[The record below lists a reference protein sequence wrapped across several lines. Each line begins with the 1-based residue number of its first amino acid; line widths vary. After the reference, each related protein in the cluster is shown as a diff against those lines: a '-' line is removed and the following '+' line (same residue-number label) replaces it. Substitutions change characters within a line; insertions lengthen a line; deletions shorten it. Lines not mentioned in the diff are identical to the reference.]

1 MLGEYGRVSERS
13 WRGVYVV
20 IYFGYFGIN
29 DQNIVTP
36 LKNEFDKLQME
47 YTELWSSYYTGEVAF
62 DIMSK
67 IKPGDVVIAPNH
79 MFFEW
84 MEKVEVKEYRQVQSQ
99 VHHVWVMHE
108 FVSSKLSM
116 VQGLRFV
123 DYACVPNDYV
133 EQYLVDNGLPRKKIW
148 PVGYVQLDTLW
159 QSMEETLVQG
169 WIRFG
174 SRVNRVLVCPTM
186 NYAING
192 KLEWLEGLKD
202 LASVGTWSI
211 DFKGHEL
218 SESEDFLYGRCGEYV
233 NTKHD
238 WINYLSV
245 QMDLCEILPHYDV
258 VVSDGGSAPFLAL
271 MAGASVM
278 VYDSYR
284 WWEDDKAFD
293 PKDAAFTMRDLFYT
307 FHSPRQLEILLENM
321 SGPLVDDDLVLPQM
335 STCRGENLF
344 DGLVARRIAV
354 KVKEL
359 LA

>member
-1 MLGEYGRVSERS
+1 MFGEYGRVFERS

-36 LKNEFDKLQME
+36 LKNEFDKLHME
-47 YTELWSSYYTGEVAF
+47 YIELWSSYYTGTVAF

-79 MFFEW
+79 LFFEW
-84 MEKVEVKEYRQVQSQ
+84 MEKVEVKEYRQIQSQ
-99 VHHVWVMHE
+99 VHHVWTMHE

-133 EQYLVDNGLPRKKIW
+133 EKYLVDHGLPRKKIW
-148 PVGYVQLDTLW
+148 PVGYVQLDTMHE
-159 QSMEETLVQG
+159 S
-169 WIRFG
+169 IRAP
-174 SRVNRVLVCPTM
+174 RVTVGNLGLICPTM

-192 KLEWLEGLKD
+192 KLKWLEGLKD
-202 LASVGTWSI
+202 LASIGTWSI

-238 WINYLSV
+238 WIEYLSV
-245 QMDLCEILPHYDV
+245 QTDLCEILPDYDV
-258 VVSDGGSAPFLAL
+258 VISDGGSAPFLAL
-271 MAGASVM
+271 MTGAAVM
-278 VYDSYR
+278 VYDSYT
-284 WWEDDKAFD
+284 WWEDEKAFD

-307 FHSPRQLEILLENM
+307 FHSPRQLEILMENLN
-321 SGPLVDDDLVLPQM
+321 GPLVDPEEVLPKLC
-335 STCRGENLF
+335 TCRGENLF

-359 LA
+359 MA